1 MKNYNNFKYTIGS
14 LLYMQQFV
22 DMFLPLCD
30 YTHYMLKHSTL
41 VMILHE
47 NMDLVD
53 NMDDIEHMTKI
64 DNIIY
69 ARCAHGLN

>member
-1 MKNYNNFKYTIGS
+1 
-14 LLYMQQFV
+14 MQHFV

-30 YTHYMLKHSTL
+30 YAHYMLRHSTL

-47 NMDLVD
+47 NMDEVD

-69 ARCAHGLN
+69 A

>member
-1 MKNYNNFKYTIGS
+1 
-14 LLYMQQFV
+14 MQYFV

-30 YTHYMLKHSTL
+30 YTHYILKHSTL

-47 NMDLVD
+47 NMDEVD
-53 NMDDIEHMTKI
+53 KMDDIEHMTKI

-69 ARCAHGLN
+69 AWCAHGLNWPQR

>member
-1 MKNYNNFKYTIGS
+1 
-14 LLYMQQFV
+14 MQHFV

-30 YTHYMLKHSTL
+30 YARYMLRHSTL

-47 NMDLVD
+47 NMDEVD

-69 ARCAHGLN
+69 AWYAHGLNWPQR

>member
-1 MKNYNNFKYTIGS
+1 
-14 LLYMQQFV
+14 MQQFV

-64 DNIIY
+64 DNVIY
-69 ARCAHGLN
+69 A

>member
-14 LLYMQQFV
+14 LLYMQHFV
-22 DMFLPLCD
+22 DMFLPLRD
-30 YTHYMLKHSTL
+30 YTHYMLRHSTL

-47 NMDLVD
+47 NMDEVD
-53 NMDDIEHMTKI
+53 NMDDTVHMTKI

-69 ARCAHGLN
+69 A

>member
-1 MKNYNNFKYTIGS
+1 
-14 LLYMQQFV
+14 MQQFV

-30 YTHYMLKHSTL
+30 YTHYMLKHSTS

-53 NMDDIEHMTKI
+53 NMDDKN
-64 DNIIY
+64 DQN
-69 ARCAHGLN
+69 

>member
-1 MKNYNNFKYTIGS
+1 
-14 LLYMQQFV
+14 
-22 DMFLPLCD
+22 
-30 YTHYMLKHSTL
+30 MLRHSTL

-47 NMDLVD
+47 NMDEVD

-69 ARCAHGLN
+69 A

>member
-14 LLYMQQFV
+14 LLYMQHFV
-22 DMFLPLCD
+22 DMFLSLCD
-30 YTHYMLKHSTL
+30 YRHYMLRHSNI

-47 NMDLVD
+47 NMDEVD
-53 NMDDIEHMTKI
+53 NMDDTEHMTKI

-69 ARCAHGLN
+69 A